1 MFYINTFFIIM
12 FINSFIVSLDSIIKI
27 SKKDTLF
34 KKEYEVTKEDQK
46 DLIAF
51 TVSFLF
57 TILEIIILLTIN
69 IKNIFIILFLLFSIT
84 LLIRKTK
91 HEKIEKLKIFHIN
104 HIIFDIIL
112 PIKPLIIYILLKI

>member
-51 TVSFLF
+51 AVSFLF

-112 PIKPLIIYILLKI
+112 LIKPLIIYILLKI

>member
-1 MFYINTFFIIM
+1 M

-34 KKEYEVTKEDQK
+34 KKEYEPTKEDQK

-51 TVSFLF
+51 AVSFLF

-84 LLIRKTK
+84 LLIRKNK
-91 HEKIEKLKIFHIN
+91 HEKIEKLRIFHIN

-112 PIKPLIIYILLKI
+112 LIKPLIIYILLKI

>member
-112 PIKPLIIYILLKI
+112 LIKPLIIYILLKI